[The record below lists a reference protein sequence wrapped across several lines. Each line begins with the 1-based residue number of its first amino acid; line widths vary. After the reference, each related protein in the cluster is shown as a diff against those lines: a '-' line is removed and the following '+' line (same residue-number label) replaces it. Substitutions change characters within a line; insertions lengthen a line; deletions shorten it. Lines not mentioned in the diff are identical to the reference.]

1 MNNPPPTA
9 SPLRPPEPQLPE
21 TTPRL
26 TLLNLV
32 RALRPRQW
40 TKNIVVLAAFFFALG
55 DKQQHL
61 SPLMFGWA
69 LLAAALF
76 CVTSSAVYIF
86 NDIIDR
92 QRDQAHPVKRLR
104 PIASGAIP
112 VATAW
117 AVAFILLGI
126 GTGGAWLV
134 TPEFVLI
141 VGIYVALQIAYTL
154 WLKHVALVDVFVI
167 AAGFVL
173 RAIAGGFAVNVT
185 LSSWLLI
192 CTFLMALFLALCKRR
207 HEKRLMEE
215 TRQFNARPSLNDS
228 DERLF
233 DQLIAIMA
241 GAVIIAYAVYTQWP
255 DTVAKFQTTNLS
267 FTIPFVIF
275 GIFRYLD
282 LVYRQAKG
290 DQPEYI
296 LLTDIPLI
304 LDVLLFGVCVW
315 WIVIAA

>member
-1 MNNPPPTA
+1 MNLART
-9 SPLRPPEPQLPE
+9 
-21 TTPRL
+21 
-26 TLLNLV
+26 
-32 RALRPRQW
+32 LRPRQW

-69 LLAAALF
+69 LMAAAIF
-76 CVTSSAVYIF
+76 CIISSAVYIF

-92 QRDQAHPVKRLR
+92 ARDRAHPVKQLR
-104 PIASGAIP
+104 PIAAGAIP
-112 VATAW
+112 APMAW
-117 AVAFILLGI
+117 ATTFILLSI
-126 GTGGAWLV
+126 GMGGAWLV
-134 TPEFVLI
+134 APKF
-141 VGIYVALQIAYTL
+141 ALTIIAYVILQVAYTF
-154 WLKHVALVDVFVI
+154 WFKHIALVDIFII
-167 AAGFVL
+167 AIGFVM
-173 RAIAGGFAVNVT
+173 RAIAGGFAVNVMI
-185 LSSWLLI
+185 SPWLLI

-207 HEKRLMEE
+207 HEKRLVEE
-215 TRQFNARPSLNDS
+215 TKLFNVRPSLNDS
-228 DERLF
+228 DIRLF

-255 DTVAKFQTTNLS
+255 DTVAKFQTTHLS

-296 LLTDIPLI
+296 LLTDIPLV
-304 LDVLLFGVCVW
+304 LDIVFFGVCVW
-315 WIVIAA
+315 WIIIAG

>member
-1 MNNPPPTA
+1 MNNQPPTA
-9 SPLRPPEPQLPE
+9 SPPLPRAAAV
-21 TTPRL
+21 PRL
-26 TLLNLV
+26 TLLNLA

-61 SPLMFGWA
+61 SPLMLGWA

-76 CVTSSAVYIF
+76 CITSSAVYIF

-92 QRDQAHPVKRLR
+92 QRDWAHPVKRLR

-126 GTGGAWLV
+126 GMGGSWLV
-134 TPEFVLI
+134 APEFALMVS
-141 VGIYVALQIAYTL
+141 VYVALQIAYTL

-167 AAGFVL
+167 AFGFVL
-173 RAIAGGFAVNVT
+173 RAIAGGFAVNVMI
-185 LSSWLLI
+185 SSWLLI

-215 TRQFNARPSLNDS
+215 TRLFNIRPSLNDS
-228 DERLF
+228 DQRLF

-241 GAVIIAYAVYTQWP
+241 GAVIIAYAIYTQWP
-255 DTVAKFQTTNLS
+255 ETVAKFQTTHLS

-296 LLTDIPLI
+296 LLSDIPLI
-304 LDVLLFGVCVW
+304 LDILFFGVCVW
-315 WIVIAA
+315 WIIVAA

>member
-1 MNNPPPTA
+1 MNTQPPDIKA
-9 SPLRPPEPQLPE
+9 PQGAGG
-21 TTPRL
+21 PRVA
-26 TLLNLV
+26 LLDLV

-76 CVTSSAVYIF
+76 CITSSAVYIF

-92 QRDQAHPVKRLR
+92 PRDSAHPAKRLR

-112 VATAW
+112 AATAW
-117 AVAFILLGI
+117 TVALILLGI
-126 GTGGAWLV
+126 GMSGSLLV
-134 TPEFVLI
+134 APEFALTL
-141 VGIYVALQIAYTL
+141 GGYVALQIAYTL

-167 AAGFVL
+167 AFGFVL
-173 RAIAGGFAVNVT
+173 RAIAGGCAVNVMI
-185 LSSWLLI
+185 SAWLLI
-192 CTFLMALFLALCKRR
+192 CTFVMALFLALCKRR
-207 HEKRLMEE
+207 HEKRLLEE
-215 TRQFNARPSLNDS
+215 TALFNVRPSLNDS
-228 DERLF
+228 DIRLL
-233 DQLIAIMA
+233 DQLIAITA
-241 GAVIIAYAVYTQWP
+241 GAVIIAYAIYTQWP
-255 DTVAKFQTTNLS
+255 DTVAKFQTTHLS

-275 GIFRYLD
+275 GMFRYLH

-304 LDVLLFGVCVW
+304 FDMLFFGICVW
-315 WIVIAA
+315 WIIIAA

>member
-9 SPLRPPEPQLPE
+9 SPPPPSGACR
-21 TTPRL
+21 TPRL
-26 TLLNLV
+26 TFLNLV
-32 RALRPRQW
+32 RTLRPRQW
-40 TKNIVVLAAFFFALG
+40 AKNIVVLAAFFFALG

-86 NDIIDR
+86 NDIVDR
-92 QRDQAHPVKRLR
+92 QRDSAHPVKRLR
-104 PIASGAIP
+104 AIASGAIP
-112 VATAW
+112 VAMAW
-117 AVAFILLGI
+117 TVAFILLGI
-126 GTGGAWLV
+126 GLGGSWLV
-134 TPEFVLI
+134 APEFALV
-141 VGIYVALQIAYTL
+141 VSVYVALQIAYTL

-167 AAGFVL
+167 AFGFVL

-185 LSSWLLI
+185 ISPWLLI

-215 TRQFNARPSLNDS
+215 TQLLNLRPSLKDS
-228 DERLF
+228 DQRLF

-241 GAVIIAYAVYTQWP
+241 GAVIIAYAIYTQWP
-255 DTVAKFQTTNLS
+255 DTVAKFQTTHLS

-275 GIFRYLD
+275 GMFRYLD

-304 LDVLLFGVCVW
+304 LDILFFGACVW
-315 WIVIAA
+315 WIIIVA

>member
-1 MNNPPPTA
+1 MNNQSPTA
-9 SPLRPPEPQLPE
+9 SPSQPRANVAL
-21 TTPRL
+21 RL

-32 RALRPRQW
+32 RVLRPRQW
-40 TKNIVVLAAFFFALG
+40 TKNIVVLAAFFFAMG

-61 SPLMFGWA
+61 SPLMFSWA

-76 CVTSSAVYIF
+76 CITSSAVYIF
-86 NDIIDR
+86 NDIIDCK
-92 QRDQAHPVKRLR
+92 RDWAHPVKRLR
-104 PIASGAIP
+104 PIASGALP
-112 VATAW
+112 VTTAW
-117 AVAFILLGI
+117 AGAFILLSI
-126 GTGGAWLV
+126 GMGGAWLV
-134 TPEFVLI
+134 APGFALMVSA
-141 VGIYVALQIAYTL
+141 YVALQIIYTL
-154 WLKHVALVDVFVI
+154 WLKHVALVDVFII
-167 AAGFVL
+167 AGGFVL
-173 RAIAGGFAVNVT
+173 RAIAGGFAVNVMI
-185 LSSWLLI
+185 SSWLLI

-207 HEKRLMEE
+207 HEKRLVED
-215 TRQFNARPSLNDS
+215 TRLFNLRPSLNNS

-241 GAVIIAYAVYTQWP
+241 GAVIIAYAIYTQWP
-255 DTVAKFQTTNLS
+255 DTVAKFQTTHLS

-304 LDVLLFGVCVW
+304 LDVLLFGVSVW
-315 WIVIAA
+315 WVVIAA

>member
-1 MNNPPPTA
+1 MNNQPQTTSTSLPPATTA
-9 SPLRPPEPQLPE
+9 PH
-21 TTPRL
+21 L
-26 TLLNLV
+26 TLRNLA

-61 SPLMFGWA
+61 SPLMLGWA

-76 CVTSSAVYIF
+76 CATSSAVYIF

-92 QRDQAHPVKRLR
+92 QRDQEHPVKRLR
-104 PIASGAIP
+104 PIASGEIS
-112 VATAW
+112 VAMAW
-117 AVAFILLGI
+117 IIAFVMLGI
-126 GTGGAWLV
+126 GLGGSLLM
-134 TPEFVLI
+134 TPGFALTVCA
-141 VGIYVALQIAYTL
+141 YVALQIAYTFG
-154 WLKHVALVDVFVI
+154 LKHVSLVDVFVI
-167 AAGFVL
+167 AFGFVL

-185 LSSWLLI
+185 ISSWLLI

-215 TRQFNARPSLNDS
+215 TQLLNLRPSLRATN
-228 DERLF
+228 ERLF

-241 GAVIIAYAVYTQWP
+241 GAVIIAYAIYTQSP
-255 DTVAKFQTTNLS
+255 DTVAKFQTTHLS

-275 GIFRYLD
+275 GLFRYLD
-282 LVYRQAKG
+282 LVYRQSKG

-304 LDVLLFGVCVW
+304 LDILLFGACVW
-315 WIVIAA
+315 WIIIMHG

>member
-1 MNNPPPTA
+1 MNNQPPTA
-9 SPLRPPEPQLPE
+9 SPLPPRAAA
-21 TTPRL
+21 TPRL
-26 TLLNLV
+26 TLLNLA

-69 LLAAALF
+69 LLAAVLF
-76 CVTSSAVYIF
+76 CIVSSAVYIF

-92 QRDQAHPVKRLR
+92 PRDSAHPVKRLR
-104 PIASGAIP
+104 PIASGAMP
-112 VATAW
+112 VTAAW
-117 AVAFILLGI
+117 VVAAILLGI
-126 GTGGAWLV
+126 GMGGSWLV
-134 TPEFVLI
+134 TPKFALMVSA
-141 VGIYVALQIAYTL
+141 YVALQIAYTL

-167 AAGFVL
+167 AFGFVL
-173 RAIAGGFAVNVT
+173 RAIAGGFAVNVMI
-185 LSSWLLI
+185 SSWLLI

-215 TRQFNARPSLNDS
+215 TRLFNIRPSLNDS
-228 DERLF
+228 DQRLF

-241 GAVIIAYAVYTQWP
+241 GAVIIAYAIYTQWP
-255 DTVAKFQTTNLS
+255 DTVAKFQTNHLS

-275 GIFRYLD
+275 GMFRYLD

-304 LDVLLFGVCVW
+304 LDILFFGICVW
-315 WIVIAA
+315 WIIIAA